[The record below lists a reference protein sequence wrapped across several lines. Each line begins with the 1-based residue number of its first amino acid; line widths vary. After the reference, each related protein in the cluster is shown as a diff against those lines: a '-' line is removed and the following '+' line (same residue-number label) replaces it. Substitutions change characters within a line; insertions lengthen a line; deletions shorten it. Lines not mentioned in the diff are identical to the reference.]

1 MKLTDREVLELNE
14 LCGAVVDGTLS
25 DRQRARLEALLRQS
39 EAARRYYVR
48 MLGQS
53 ASLHGYAAEMH
64 AEAPDRP
71 VRPRAA
77 VVVAR
82 WTLVGLAAAAAVV
95 FAIRWS
101 RPMPPAI
108 PGITR
113 GADTVASVTALKD
126 ARWASNADGLTAG
139 AYLKKG
145 QHLDLQAGFAEI
157 TFDSGARVVIEG
169 GTSFDV
175 NSAWDGSL
183 RRGALKATV
192 PPEAIG
198 FRITNPAVDVVDLGT
213 EFTMIADAGGAA
225 DVMVLKGE
233 VEASPGASNDDDT
246 VLLREKEARR
256 FDASGISAVNDTEAR
271 FARFTRPI
279 ALDRFAP
286 RLGYVHWPLDERSG
300 GAARAEVSAA
310 TFGAGDPHF
319 QLCDVPADSDP
330 HVAGHFGRALRFDG
344 RMYAKAHVTGMSGA
358 APRTVAFWVRVPNDA
373 QPIDTWMVAWGTKLK
388 KLGNRP
394 VQISWNRRPAE
405 GALGALRTDFGG
417 GYAIGTTSLRD
428 GQWHYITVYF
438 APGDDSSAAPE
449 VKQYVDGR
457 LESSTIVPGT
467 VHAPAGTG
475 EMAIADTVWLGYR
488 LTGKQEGRR
497 FHGDLDELFIADRG
511 LEPKEI
517 VALMR
522 DNRISISG
530 LALNR

>member
-1 MKLTDREVLELNE
+1 MKLTDSEVLELSE

-25 DRQRARLEALLRQS
+25 DRQRARLEELLRQS

-53 ASLHGYAAEMH
+53 ASLHTYAAEMH

-71 VRPRAA
+71 VRPR
-77 VVVAR
+77 VAPIVER
-82 WTLVGLAAAAAVV
+82 WTVAGLAAAAAIVIA
-95 FAIRWS
+95 FHWG
-101 RPMPPAI
+101 RPMSATSPA
-108 PGITR
+108 ITR
-113 GADTVASVTALKD
+113 GTDTVASVSAVKD
-126 ARWASNADGLTAG
+126 AQWASHAGGLTAG
-139 AYLKKG
+139 SYLKKG
-145 QHLDLQAGFAEI
+145 QHLELRSGFAEI

-175 NSAWDGSL
+175 NSAWDASL

-198 FRITNPAVDVVDLGT
+198 FRITNSAVEVVDLGT
-213 EFTMIADAGGAA
+213 EFTMIADQNGTA

-233 VEASPGASNDDDT
+233 VEASPSAATDDET

-256 FDASGISAVNDTEAR
+256 FDATGVTSVNDTAAR
-271 FARFTRPI
+271 FARFTLPI

-286 RLGYVHWPLDERSG
+286 TLGYVHWTLDEKT
-300 GAARAEVSAA
+300 GASARAEVSGAA
-310 TFGAGDPHF
+310 FATADPQLQLCDASSDGDPH
-319 QLCDVPADSDP
+319 VP
-330 HVAGHFGRALRFDG
+330 GRFGRALRFDG
-344 RMYAKAHVTGMSGA
+344 RMYAKAHVDGMSGS
-358 APRTVAFWVRVPNDA
+358 APRTVAFWVRVPTDA

-388 KLGNRP
+388 KLGHRP

-438 APGDDSSAAPE
+438 APGADANAAPE

-467 VHAPAGTG
+467 IHAPAGTG
-475 EMAIADTVWLGYR
+475 EMAIPDTVWLGYR

-497 FHGDLDELFIADRG
+497 FRGDLDELFVADRG
-511 LEPKEI
+511 LEPNEI

-522 DNRISISG
+522 GNHLSISG
-530 LALNR
+530 LALNW